1 MSHNTVFAGKH
12 SPWLRAIIASAML
25 VLALLPYAG
34 PGGKQATGAASAST
48 SIQAATATPKPDPDL
63 CALLPSWQGVN
74 ISSSNRTQKCTA
86 INTTGAGT
94 FKEIE
99 ITKYSSPA
107 EARKVLDGMF
117 DASIGNFNHGK
128 WDPFDFYGD
137 PGYGYTIGAY
147 NLDYPGGAFARGCY
161 VVVGETFRHPAVVE
175 DLYGELK
182 QIDSSLIGAPCG
194 GGPQVPTNALR
205 VVISPDYEQCA
216 FRNQTAAE
224 LRVWDGP
231 PASANSEHGT
241 VRFII
246 EQPEG
251 NPVAGEFVYFG
262 DIQHKNITYGMEIRL
277 PSEAQQAGS
286 PHKWKIELK
295 FGPGLI
301 YQMGPTGSIKIPC
314 DPTKA
319 AIFTQG
325 LMQGLMK
332 PASGSPGQK
341 IETDNAIITP
351 AGGGGPLYGAL
362 SVSAQAEEFTINVGV
377 DARDPA
383 KTGITLYAGSVLVTP
398 KNSALAPVTLTA
410 GQRVDVA
417 PATISVPAAVVEVP
431 GVANQ
436 SFPETGKAATGI
448 FMDYWRTHGGLAQQ
462 GYPISGLIREK
473 NDLNGK
479 TYTVQYFE
487 RAVFEFHTEYANPND
502 VLLSQLGTFQYKR
515 KYPGGAP
522 NQRANTS
529 PGARRFPETGKTVGG
544 KFLEYWNN
552 KGGLAQQG
560 LPLSEEF
567 TEVSETDGKT
577 YTVQYFERAVFELHP
592 EFAPPN
598 DVLLSLLGA
607 FTYKQKYEGGGGPGG
622 GTNPTATPVSG
633 GGNPNCSATTN
644 IAATSNGGSIAGAS
658 SDFGLGWKP
667 ERIIDGKL
675 DTGWASDAD
684 KNTNQYVIVALP
696 RGQTYAINKVRINPA
711 NTAPSCC
718 PDDAVKDFEIRVST
732 TDANIGSFRTVFQG
746 TTPMQNAF
754 FDFTFQPA
762 QAKYVM
768 LFVKTNHGG
777 RWIEVKEF
785 EVYQSC
791 DGAPP
796 PPGNPTVPPP
806 PPPPGPSPTTVAG
819 GPCSDIPA
827 NINMTV
833 SPTNCAKAGS
843 SFVFEATGFN
853 PGETIGAYA
862 TGPDGQVY
870 GGNFQLTADQNG
882 NIRNPNGVTLST
894 QTGTPPGIYAL
905 TMEGVT
911 SRKKAIGY
919 IKLLAP

>member
-1 MSHNTVFAGKH
+1 MSHNTVFASKH
-12 SPWLRAIIASAML
+12 SPWLRALIVSAIL

-34 PGGKQATGAASAST
+34 PEGKQTTGAASAFA
-48 SIQAATATPKPDPDL
+48 SIQPAATATPGPDPDL
-63 CALLPSWQGVN
+63 CALLPSFEGVN
-74 ISSSNRTQKCTA
+74 ISSSNRTQQCTA
-86 INTTGAGT
+86 INNTGEGT

-107 EARKVLDGMF
+107 EARKVLDEMF

-161 VVVGETFRHPAVVE
+161 VVVGETFRHPTPVE
-175 DLYGELK
+175 ELYGHLK
-182 QIDSSLIGAPCG
+182 HIDSSLIGAPCG
-194 GGPQVPTNALR
+194 GGPQVPTDALR
-205 VVISPDYEQCA
+205 VIISPDYDQCA
-216 FRNQTAAE
+216 FRNQKAAE

-231 PASANSEHGT
+231 PASANSQHGT

-251 NPVAGEFVYFG
+251 TPRAGEFVHFG

-332 PASGSPGQK
+332 AGSGSPSQK

-351 AGGGGPLYGAL
+351 AGGGGPLYSAL
-362 SVSAQAEEFTINVGV
+362 SVNAQAEEFTINIGV

-410 GQRVDVA
+410 GQRVDVT

-431 GVANQ
+431 GVATQ
-436 SFPETGKAATGI
+436 SFPETGKVATGI
-448 FMDYWRTHGGLAQQ
+448 FMDYWQTHGGLAQQ
-462 GYPISGLIREK
+462 GYPISGLIWEK

-487 RAVFEFHTEYANPND
+487 RAVFEFHPEYATPND

-515 KYPGGAP
+515 KYPNGAP

-529 PGARRFPETGKTVGG
+529 PGARLFPETGKTVGG

-560 LPLSEEF
+560 LPLSDEF

-607 FTYKQKYEGGGGPGG
+607 FTYKQKYQGGSGGPGGPGG
-622 GTNPTATPVSG
+622 GTNPTATPISG
-633 GGNPNCSATTN
+633 GGNPNCSLTTN
-644 IAATSNGGSIAGAS
+644 IAAASNGGSIAGFS
-658 SDFGLGWKP
+658 SDYGGGLMPKYM
-667 ERIIDGKL
+667 IDGNPE
-675 DTGWASDAD
+675 TGWSTEPG
-684 KNTNQYVIVALP
+684 KTTNQYIIVALP
-696 RGQTYAINKVRINPA
+696 GGQTYSINKVRLNPFS
-711 NTAPSCC
+711 PSRNY
-718 PDDAVKDFEIRVST
+718 DTDSIKDFEIRVST
-732 TDANIGSFRTVFQG
+732 TDANPASFTTVFRG
-746 TTPMQNAF
+746 SAPMQNAF
-754 FDFTFQPA
+754 FDFTFSPA

-768 LFVKTNHGG
+768 LFVVNNYGG
-777 RWIEVKEF
+777 NWVEAREF
-785 EVYQSC
+785 EVYQAC
-791 DGAPP
+791 GTTPP
-796 PPGNPTVPPP
+796 PSNPTVPPP
-806 PPPPGPSPTTVAG
+806 PGASPTTAAG
-819 GPCSDIPA
+819 GQCSGIPA

-882 NIRNPNGVTLST
+882 NIRNPNGVTLTT

-911 SRKKAIGY
+911 SHKKAIGY